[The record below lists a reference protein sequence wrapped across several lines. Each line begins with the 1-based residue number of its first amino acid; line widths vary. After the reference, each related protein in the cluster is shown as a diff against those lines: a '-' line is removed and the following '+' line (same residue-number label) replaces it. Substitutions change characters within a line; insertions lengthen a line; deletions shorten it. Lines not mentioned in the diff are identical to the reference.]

1 MEQMPKTQETTD
13 EQIELEV
20 VQDYRFYQKDIVG
33 KNILLGPLEG
43 GRPTIRGGSLEKLVE
58 RLTYEKYPGTFPTS
72 PPPTQHKISYFAKN
86 GYPISDTT
94 FLNSFLLT
102 YRVFTN
108 CNELLDLLIM
118 RYILYF
124 FVSQQKRILRIPIF
138 RFHIPKPKLQT
149 PEILEKYRT
158 SMVFPTQL
166 RYVF

>member
-43 GRPTIRGGSLEKLVE
+43 GRPSIRGGSLEKLVE
-58 RLTYEKYPGTFPTS
+58 RLTYEKYPGTFP
-72 PPPTQHKISYFAKN
+72 PPLPKF
-86 GYPISDTT
+86 PILLILAILCSDTT

-118 RYILYF
+118 RYILIA
-124 FVSQQKRILRIPIF
+124 SQHKWILRIPLF